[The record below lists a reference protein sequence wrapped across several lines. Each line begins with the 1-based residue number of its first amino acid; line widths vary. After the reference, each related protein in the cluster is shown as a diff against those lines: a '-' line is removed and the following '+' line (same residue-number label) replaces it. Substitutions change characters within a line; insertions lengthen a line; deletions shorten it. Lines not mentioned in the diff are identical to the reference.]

1 MTRYRSK
8 TAATWIAMFLGSL
21 GAHRVYLHGWRDR
34 IAWLHPLPTLIGA
47 VGAVRMA
54 TLGQDD
60 RLAWVLLPVLG
71 LMLSQSLLAA
81 IVYGLTSDEDWDR
94 RFNPGSLPRAT
105 RWGPVLGAI
114 AALMIG
120 ATVLMSTLAFTGQ
133 RYFEWQA
140 ERQEATR

>member
-8 TAATWIAMFLGSL
+8 TAATWIALFFGSL
-21 GAHRVYLHGWRDR
+21 GLHRVYLHGWHDR
-34 IAWLHPLPTLIGA
+34 IAWLHPLPTLVGA
-47 VGAVRMA
+47 IGAVRMA

-60 RLAWVLLPVLG
+60 KLAWVLLPVLG
-71 LMLSQSLLAA
+71 LMWSQSLLAA
-81 IVYGLTSDEDWDR
+81 IVYGLTRDEDWDR
-94 RFNPGSLPRAT
+94 RFNPGLLPRPT

-140 ERQEATR
+140 ERQEGSR